1 MPTLTGR
8 STACRG
14 QRRDG
19 LFAAMGDVSILNLL
33 SENHRL
39 QRSPIKMTK
48 GSNFFGGILD
58 ITFFDDGL

>member
-1 MPTLTGR
+1 
-8 STACRG
+8 
-14 QRRDG
+14 
-19 LFAAMGDVSILNLL
+19 MGDVSILNLL

-58 ITFFDDGL
+58 ITFLDDGL